1 MKDMEA
7 AVTHG
12 YLGARVK
19 GYADKRQR
27 GAPVGKSLSDLAR
40 DMGQYGFAH
49 SGPSPDGPVH

>member
-1 MKDMEA
+1 MEA